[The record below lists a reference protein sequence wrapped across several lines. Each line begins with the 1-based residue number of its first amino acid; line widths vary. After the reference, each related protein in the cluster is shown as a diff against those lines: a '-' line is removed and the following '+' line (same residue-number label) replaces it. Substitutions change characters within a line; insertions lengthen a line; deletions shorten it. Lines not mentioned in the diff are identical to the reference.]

1 VKALLPFRPHGIGR
15 TLAKVDRVRAPG
27 AVESPQQAVAASSG
41 PTRGAGSWLSRVRGP
56 HLRWLAVALVLLLA
70 AGTTYALTR
79 GPEIPPLSRADVDK
93 AVEQGIEDAREQ
105 DRQALPDAA
114 AAYQVAQPSIVLIT
128 TREGSGRGSGA
139 GVVVNGRGAILTALH
154 VVEGADSIEVQFA
167 DGTRSPATVENAQA
181 ANDTAVLAA
190 QRLPQVVV
198 PAVLGGGAGVGD
210 AVFALGHPLGLVQSL
225 SAGVVS
231 ATGRT
236 ITVDGGRELEDL
248 IQFDAAVNPG
258 NSGGPLL
265 NRDGQVV
272 GIVTGLANPSEQS
285 FFVGIGFA
293 VPITAAGGVAGAPPQ

>member
-1 VKALLPFRPHGIGR
+1 VNALLPFRLPEIGR
-15 TLAKVDRVRAPG
+15 TLPKVDRVQAPG
-27 AVESPQQAVAASSG
+27 AVEPPQAAVAASSG
-41 PTRGAGSWLSRVRGP
+41 PGRAPRRWLGRLRGP
-56 HLRWLAVALVLLLA
+56 RLRWLAVALVLLVA

-79 GPEIPPLSRADVDK
+79 GPQAPPLTQADVDK
-93 AVEQGIEDAREQ
+93 AVQQGIEDAREQ
-105 DRQALPDAA
+105 DREAPADAA
-114 AAYQVAQPSIVLIT
+114 AAYQVAQPSIVLIS
-128 TREGSGRGSGA
+128 TREGSGAGTGA
-139 GVVVNGRGAILTALH
+139 GVVVNQDGAILTALH

-181 ANDTAVLAA
+181 DNDTAVLTP

-198 PAVLGGGAGVGD
+198 PAVLGGAAGVGD
-210 AVFALGHPLGLVQSL
+210 SVFALGHPLGLVQSL

-236 ITVDGGRELEDL
+236 ITVGGGRELEDL

-265 NRDGQVV
+265 NRAGLVV
-272 GIVTGLANPSEQS
+272 GIVTGLANPSKQS

-293 VPITAAGGVAGAPPQ
+293 VPIAAAGGAAGAPPQ